1 VGIIAD
7 PTHERFYGDSND
19 RMPAFEKSMPREQI
33 EILADW
39 LRGQWYR
46 EAGARGAAAE

>member
-19 RMPAFEKSMPREQI
+19 RMPAFEKTMSREQI
-33 EILADW
+33 GILVDW

-46 EAGARGAAAE
+46 GGGGAH